1 MRHHLP
7 KRKPLD
13 PCPIETVLALVQAK
27 WTSRILHLLFQTPQH
42 FGAIRRGL
50 PGISSEV
57 LAARL
62 GALIRDGLI
71 ESQPCTDPR
80 RRSYQPT
87 ARGRSLQPVLQAVA
101 EWGLESLV
109 RGVLCGPELSVDN
122 GEEGEGVGERVMR
135 MISTRTEEQVVEAL
149 QVASDALV
157 GLPKGEWAR
166 FGQWEEG

>member
-13 PCPIETVLALVQAK
+13 PCPVETVLALVQAK

-101 EWGLESLV
+101 EWGLGELD
-109 RGVLCGPELSVDN
+109 RLGQHWKPTAPEGHD
-122 GEEGEGVGERVMR
+122 
-135 MISTRTEEQVVEAL
+135 VV
-149 QVASDALV
+149 
-157 GLPKGEWAR
+157 AR
-166 FGQWEEG
+166 SGSGNSEY